1 MSMQQ
6 PMPLTET
13 SQYKIEHSINE
24 FMNYGQKMTT
34 FGDDALDTFQTHN
47 NYRPSTVQQIG
58 QNKNNMCYTTQSQH
72 QLKTFDHKKDL
83 SPNRERS

>member
-1 MSMQQ
+1 MQQ

-34 FGDDALDTFQTHN
+34 FGDDPLDTFHTH

-58 QNKNNMCYTTQSQH
+58 SGKDINKNDMSYTTQSQH
-72 QLKTFDHKKDL
+72 
-83 SPNRERS
+83 